1 MPGKRRATKS
11 RSRSRG
17 VASTIGAD
25 DPLVQNILGQYYFAF
40 GQGAGSMRV
49 SRETIEAIR
58 KRHLERIQRVAV
70 DWNQY
75 HIGVLEY
82 MRAVGRHAALIATED
97 GRIAISAADYAKAAT
112 LSEKRAHEQ
121 HDGEDIQFFGDA
133 CS

>member
-1 MPGKRRATKS
+1 MPRKRGSKS
-11 RSRSRG
+11 RSRYTG
-17 VASTIGAD
+17 GASGIGAD

-40 GQGAGSMRV
+40 GQGARGSMRV

-97 GRIAISAADYAKAAT
+97 GRIAISAADYTKAAT